1 MQENRVLPC
10 GIEQDKPLSE
20 YRVPVAVV
28 MLSKDEFDAEIKKGY
43 DDFQAGRSKPA
54 DKAFADLEQKFGL
67 LEDADV

>member
-1 MQENRVLPC
+1 MQENPVLPC
-10 GIEQDKPLSE
+10 GIEQDKPLAE
-20 YRVPVAVV
+20 YRVPVAVG